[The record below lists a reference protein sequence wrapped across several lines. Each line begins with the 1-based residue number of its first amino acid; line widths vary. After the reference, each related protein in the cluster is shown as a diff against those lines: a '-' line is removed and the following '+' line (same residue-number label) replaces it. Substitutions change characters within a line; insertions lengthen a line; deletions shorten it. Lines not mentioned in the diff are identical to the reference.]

1 LNKAIQLPQSWPSL
15 TIWFIP
21 VFVWTSSNSVLI
33 LDLLAGCSFE
43 SWTYWSKPHH
53 QFAMSRFRHQH

>member
-21 VFVWTSSNSVLI
+21 VFVWTSSNSVLNLGPI
-33 LDLLAGCSFE
+33 GWL
-43 SWTYWSKPHH
+43 
-53 QFAMSRFRHQH
+53 